1 MLEHIRRARIVRL
14 HHDAQTFPL
23 AQRFVAHDVFDNQHG
38 QFESFSFFR
47 VDVQPHIEIRRQMR
61 EFEHFRQQFAHHGFG
76 LCDFVARM
84 QCGQFDRNTRIF
96 GDVFALAMLTNRDD
110 RIAVGFPIAPC
121 VVLGFRALAEHVVGV
136 GIAFFLQQFGVVQG
150 VFNRLS
156 KDELT
161 AELFQNLRKNF
172 VNHRFAH
179 AANQVFQRAND
190 ARAAL
195 LIQHLFEQDQAARSG
210 VDHGAVRL
218 VFVRCPVFI
227 GDFVFEQRHSRG
239 HVGYAQ
245 YGFGQA
251 HQRQTFG
258 VRELVFIEHRLHPAR
273 CFDLAHG
280 LNQLLR
286 MLGDLLAR
294 HAVPVNLAD
303 AFAYDGRLVLV
314 IGVQQGVIGLLRC
327 VWVWGVHGYSES
339 IIDARSV
346 NICLD

>member
-1 MLEHIRRARIVRL
+1 MLA
-14 HHDAQTFPL
+14 
-23 AQRFVAHDVFDNQHG
+23 
-38 QFESFSFFR
+38 
-47 VDVQPHIEIRRQMR
+47 
-61 EFEHFRQQFAHHGFG
+61 
-76 LCDFVARM
+76 
-84 QCGQFDRNTRIF
+84 
-96 GDVFALAMLTNRDD
+96 NRDD
-110 RIAVGFPIAPC
+110 RVAVGFPIAPC

-136 GIAFFLQQFGVVQG
+136 GVAFFLQNICVVQG

-156 KDELT
+156 ENELA
-161 AELFQNLRKNF
+161 AELLQNLRKDF

-195 LIQHLFEQDQAARSG
+195 LVQNLFEQNQAARG
-210 VDHGAVRL
+210 GIDHGAVRL
-218 VFVRCPVFI
+218 AFVRRPVFV
-227 GDFVFEQRHSRG
+227 GDFVFEQRHARG

-258 VRELVFIEHRLHPAR
+258 VRQLVFIEHRLHPAR
-273 CFDLAHG
+273 CFDLAYG
-280 LNQLLR
+280 LHQLLR

-314 IGVQQGVIGLLRC
+314 IGVQQGVISLLRC
-327 VWVWGVHGYSES
+327 VLVLGVQGDSES
-339 IIDARSV
+339 IIDARSLI
-346 NICLD
+346 ICLD